1 MKITFCDNSSNWKRY
16 EINKKKKK
24 EGTSKANGQKG
35 IISMPVN
42 SISN

>member
-1 MKITFCDNSSNWKRY
+1 VITAQIGNVMKLT
-16 EINKKKKK
+16 KKKK